1 MLWQAPRLSY
11 TDDLKIKLRDV
22 LLSTPGKDTV
32 RAMVK
37 EARKVGPEAEESKAG
52 LKQELSEAEDESKVK
67 VPKEE
72 MSKEALMHLL
82 EFERQ
87 QKEMFRELYIQSQH
101 SKVPEPATQ
110 TGPET
115 NPFDNLPGAAP
126 PLSPLPMPPLSPL
139 PMPPPPSPAVFPQPG
154 LPAAVFP
161 QPGLN
166 YDAPTTPTGP
176 EIIPFDDFPG
186 PESNAAADEADY
198 FNEAWAP
205 CSP

>member
-1 MLWQAPRLSY
+1 MCRVLWQAPRLSY

-87 QKEMFRELYIQSQH
+87 EKERYRQGMERYRELWIQSQL

-110 TGPET
+110 MGPET
-115 NPFDNLPGAAP
+115 DPFDNF
-126 PLSPLPMPPLSPL
+126 PLPPPSPPPPMP
-139 PMPPPPSPAVFPQPG
+139 PMPPPPSPPPTAVFPQPE
-154 LPAAVFP
+154 
-161 QPGLN
+161 LN

>member
-1 MLWQAPRLSY
+1 MCCVLRQEPRLSY
-11 TDDLKIKLRDV
+11 TDNLKIQLHDV
-22 LLSTPGKDTV
+22 LLSTLGKETV

-52 LKQELSEAEDESKVK
+52 LKLEESEPEEESK

-72 MSKEALMHLL
+72 TSLVEKLQKEKEALMHLL

-87 QKEMFRELYIQSQH
+87 QKEMFRELWIQSQPP
-101 SKVPEPATQ
+101 KGPEPATQ
-110 TGPET
+110 TGSET
-115 NPFDNLPGAAP
+115 NPFDNLPGPAP

-166 YDAPTTPTGP
+166 YDACDSAFFSGWGVP
-176 EIIPFDDFPG
+176 DCAA
-186 PESNAAADEADY
+186 ESNAAADEVD
-198 FNEAWAP
+198 FFV
-205 CSP
+205 

>member
-11 TDDLKIKLRDV
+11 TDNLKIRVHDV
-22 LLSTPGKDTV
+22 LLSPLGKKTV

-52 LKQELSEAEDESKVK
+52 LKQEESEPMDESK

-72 MSKEALMHLL
+72 MSKEALLMHLL
-82 EFERQ
+82 EYERQ
-87 QKEMFRELYIQSQH
+87 EKERYRQEMERYRELWIQSQL

-115 NPFDNLPGAAP
+115 DPFDNLPGPAP

-139 PMPPPPSPAVFPQPG
+139 HMPPPPSPAVFPQPG
-154 LPAAVFP
+154 LPAAVFL

-166 YDAPTTPTGP
+166 YNACDSAFFSSWGVP
-176 EIIPFDDFPG
+176 DRAA
-186 PESNAAADEADY
+186 ESNAAADEVD
-198 FNEAWAP
+198 FFV
-205 CSP
+205 

>member
-1 MLWQAPRLSY
+1 MCRVLWQEPRLSY
-11 TDDLKIKLRDV
+11 TDDLKIQLRDV
-22 LLSTPGKDTV
+22 LLSTLGKATV

-52 LKQELSEAEDESKVK
+52 LKQEESEPEEESK

-72 MSKEALMHLL
+72 TSLVEKLQREKEALLHQL

-87 QKEMFRELYIQSQH
+87 QKEMFRELYIQSQL

-166 YDAPTTPTGP
+166 YDACWGVP
-176 EIIPFDDFPG
+176 DRAA
-186 PESNAAADEADY
+186 ESNAAADEVD
-198 FNEAWAP
+198 FFV
-205 CSP
+205 

>member
-1 MLWQAPRLSY
+1 MLWQEPRLSY
-11 TDDLKIKLRDV
+11 TDDLKIQLRDV
-22 LLSTPGKDTV
+22 LLSTLGKATV

-52 LKQELSEAEDESKVK
+52 LKQEESEPEEESK

-72 MSKEALMHLL
+72 TSLVEKLQREKEALLHQL

-166 YDAPTTPTGP
+166 YDACWGVP
-176 EIIPFDDFPG
+176 DRAA
-186 PESNAAADEADY
+186 ESNAAADEVD
-198 FNEAWAP
+198 FFV
-205 CSP
+205 

>member
-1 MLWQAPRLSY
+1 MCRVLWQAPRLSY
-11 TDDLKIKLRDV
+11 TDDLKIQLRDV
-22 LLSTPGKDTV
+22 LLSTLGKATV

-52 LKQELSEAEDESKVK
+52 LKQEESEPEEESK

-72 MSKEALMHLL
+72 TSLVEKLQREKEALLHQL

-87 QKEMFRELYIQSQH
+87 QKEMFRELYIQSQL

-110 TGPET
+110 MGPET
-115 NPFDNLPGAAP
+115 DPFDNF
-126 PLSPLPMPPLSPL
+126 PLPPPSPPPPMP
-139 PMPPPPSPAVFPQPG
+139 PMPPPPSPPPTAVFPQPE
-154 LPAAVFP
+154 
-161 QPGLN
+161 LN